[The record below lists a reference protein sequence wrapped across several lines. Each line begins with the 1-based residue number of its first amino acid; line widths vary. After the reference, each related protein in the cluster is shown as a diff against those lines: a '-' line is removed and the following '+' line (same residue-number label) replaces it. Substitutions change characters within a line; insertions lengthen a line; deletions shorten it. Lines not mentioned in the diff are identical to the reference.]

1 MEDKNKKD
9 YVLIRDYTAQYVVT
23 TGKPN
28 SPANIQNKLLAKGSI
43 VKGIL
48 HKDKQG
54 NPTFVMVGETMVVPV
69 TVLKKVVTKGIES
82 SSFEGDSENTSKP
95 MLAIPKA
102 KNNKEKYMD
111 AVIIG
116 AIAGFL
122 LTIVAEKKGWLG
134 GGEESENPYQ
144 FKAIGAGI
152 GALAGAYFVYRFTKK
167 KSEITV
173 TTNKQ

>member
-9 YVLIRDYTAQYVVT
+9 YVLTRDYTAQYVVT

-28 SPANIQNKLLAKGSI
+28 SPANIQNKLLAKGTI
-43 VKGIL
+43 VKGVL

-82 SSFEGDSENTSKP
+82 SNFEGDSESSSKP

-111 AVIIG
+111 AVIVG
-116 AIAGFL
+116 AIAGFV
-122 LTIVAEKKGWLG
+122 LTLIAEKRGWLNT
-134 GGEESENPYQ
+134 EESENPYQ

-167 KSEITV
+167 KTEITV
-173 TTNKQ
+173 TTNK